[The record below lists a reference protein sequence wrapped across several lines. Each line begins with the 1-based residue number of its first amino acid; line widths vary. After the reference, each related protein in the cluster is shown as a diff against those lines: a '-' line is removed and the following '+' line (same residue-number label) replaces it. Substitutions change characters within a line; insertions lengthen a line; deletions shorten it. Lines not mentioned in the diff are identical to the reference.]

1 MEVRP
6 ASERVRDDFRSL
18 RSMDFIRRLYGAGPT
33 LGSREVAQQEANSDQ
48 FLSKFKKI
56 FSL

>member
-1 MEVRP
+1 
-6 ASERVRDDFRSL
+6 
-18 RSMDFIRRLYGAGPT
+18 MDFIRRLYGAGPT